1 MRLAKHSR
9 HYTQPLLYLAVRNY
23 LTDYA
28 INAKTGINNA
38 IQFLR
43 QTREAEWLFGS
54 EIDSF
59 VQEIYSKSI
68 KLQSL
73 KKIQEQAQ
81 TISHKLAR
89 NQDAEMYELSE
100 GIGVTANKLAH
111 EKFTPYLKLVS
122 EPPA

>member
-1 MRLAKHSR
+1 
-9 HYTQPLLYLAVRNY
+9 
-23 LTDYA
+23 
-28 INAKTGINNA
+28 
-38 IQFLR
+38 
-43 QTREAEWLFGS
+43 
-54 EIDSF
+54 
-59 VQEIYSKSI
+59 
-68 KLQSL
+68 LQSL